1 MTLDDAFKN
10 LEENFKNLV
19 KEETDKII
27 YNTVKDIINKD
38 QPSFS
43 QNPGECYDS
52 FWENENGD
60 NEPTLDID
68 KLTKGKTYDKD
79 LNEWVEQTT
88 RYRIDYYYKN
98 DLERRWK
105 YRKTMNSAITKAYE
119 MIQTEEY
126 TIIGFETEYPNIGQ
140 N

>member
-10 LEENFKNLV
+10 LEEGFKNLV

-38 QPSFS
+38 QPSYS

-98 DLERRWK
+98 DLERRWQ
-105 YRKTMNSAITKAYE
+105 YHKTMHKAIAVANLLIANGDYT
-119 MIQTEEY
+119 IVSVTEEDK
-126 TIIGFETEYPNIGQ
+126 TNEKT
-140 N
+140 

>member
-1 MTLDDAFKN
+1 MT
-10 LEENFKNLV
+10 
-19 KEETDKII
+19 
-27 YNTVKDIINKD
+27 KD

-60 NEPTLDID
+60 NEKTLNID
-68 KLTKGKTYDKD
+68 ELTKGKIYDKD

-88 RYRIDYYYKN
+88 RYRVDYYYKN

-105 YRKTMNSAITKAYE
+105 YCKTMNSAIAKAYE
-119 MIQTEEY
+119 MVQTDEY
-126 TIIGFETEYPNIGQ
+126 TIIGIETEYDLTPS
-140 N
+140 